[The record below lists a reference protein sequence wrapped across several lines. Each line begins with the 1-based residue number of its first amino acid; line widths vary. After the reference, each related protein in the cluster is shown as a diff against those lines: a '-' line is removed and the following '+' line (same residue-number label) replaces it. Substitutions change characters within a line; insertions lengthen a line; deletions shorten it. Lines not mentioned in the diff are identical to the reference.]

1 MQKEEYT
8 SGQKTLKVLY
18 QGQQWVSRIA
28 YGILYLLLVGGFI
41 AFTYYKI
48 LGIRGIDTGKQ
59 SVVYFQTFLMAAVAL
74 ACVKLMNAAAGWF
87 RKQDYN
93 FDPLRMELPEPGTV
107 DLEQALHRMSYK
119 TAVIIWD
126 TVFITLL
133 VILLMLMLTL
143 HGNVPRILLMAFGLF
158 LFLAAGHA
166 GFNKHWKKHS
176 FSGEMVQNTE
186 KYIPIEHSQGYAE
199 RVEES
204 LKRGI
209 LYYAREMILTSD
221 FIIGIVETD
230 ISFRPVAIPRSEIT
244 EIIFYQKRP
253 VMNRCRK
260 CDMGI
265 LKCRLNG
272 GHSVELL
279 IGQDSRMI
287 RVVKVL
293 NYYGIEWKEGSVIY
307 D

>member
-1 MQKEEYT
+1 MQKEEDT

-18 QGQQWVSRIA
+18 RGQQWVSRIA
-28 YGILYLLLVGGFI
+28 CGILYLLLVGGFI
-41 AFTYYKI
+41 ASIYYKI
-48 LGIRGIDTGKQ
+48 LEIRGVNTGK

-93 FDPLRMELPEPGTV
+93 FDPLKMKLPEHGTV

-133 VILLMLMLTL
+133 VILLMLMLIS
-143 HGNVPRILLMAFGLF
+143 HGNVPRILLIAFGLF

-166 GFNKHWKKHS
+166 GFNKRWEKHS
-176 FSGEMVQNTE
+176 FAGKMVQNTE
-186 KYIPIEHSQGYAE
+186 KYMPIEHSQGYAK

-209 LYYAREMILTSD
+209 LYYAKEMILTSD

-230 ISFRPVAIPRSEIT
+230 ISFHPVAIPRSEIT

-253 VMNRCRK
+253 VMNSCRK

-272 GHSVELL
+272 GHMVELL